1 MIKKKKISK
10 EEKIIER
17 RKELAKNGQVAAIWT
32 RVSSADQY
40 KTNCSIETQ
49 LEGCRNY
56 CNRNNIRIKHE
67 FGGENES
74 AKEAGDLFME
84 MIGEVLNDPEYNTII
99 VYDFDRFSRN
109 SDDGI
114 YYKTK
119 VKKSGIN
126 VISVNQPIDANNIL
140 ASQLENFLIILA
152 DIDNAMRR
160 HKCYNGMVSCINRGE
175 WFSRPPIGY
184 DTKKVDKHHI
194 ITVNEK
200 GKILKRAFEWMA
212 NDPSITQFE
221 VQRRLKAQGL
231 DIPKQTLSAC
241 LHNSFYCGRLEH
253 QYLNT
258 DTPNIQYDRRGNAYI
273 VGVQE
278 PLISE
283 ELFEKVQDILE
294 GNHGHYEQAT
304 ETPKFPLKK
313 HLYCAKD
320 HKLLTGYTQKGKD
333 YYKCG
338 VKGCKTNVSAA
349 IIHDQF
355 KNILNRYN
363 IPNEISAI
371 FAKVLERKFQEKEGA
386 DLEAA
391 KNIKKKL
398 ETLKTKLKTVNRR
411 YALEEIEKDVYDD
424 VKKDLLMEI
433 NTTEN
438 ELKQSEAKLS
448 NLNKYVSNSIAI
460 ASKLGSYWSKMDF
473 KLCQK
478 IQKLAFPNGVY
489 WDGEKKTLRTEGEN
503 SFLSEIARLQTIT
516 NDESI
521 KKWDTST
528 EVSRSVAGAGL
539 EPATFGL

>member
-1 MIKKKKISK
+1 MIKKKKVSK

-49 LEGCRNY
+49 LEGCYNY
-56 CNRNNIRIKHE
+56 CNRNNIMVKHE

-109 SDDGI
+109 SNEGI

-119 VKKSGIN
+119 LKKSGIN

-140 ASQLENFLIILA
+140 ASHLENFLIILA

-160 HKCYNGMVSCINRGE
+160 HKCHNGMVGCVNRGE

-200 GKILKRAFEWMA
+200 GKILKQAFEWMA
-212 NDPSITQFE
+212 NEPSISQFE
-221 VQRRLKAQGL
+221 IQRRLKAQGL
-231 DIPKQTLSAC
+231 DIPKQTLSSC

-258 DTPNIQYDRRGNAYI
+258 DAPNIKYDRRGNAYI
-273 VGVQE
+273 KGVQE

-283 ELFEKVQDILE
+283 ELFEKVQDILD

-320 HKLLTGYTQKGKD
+320 HKLLTGYIKKGHD

-338 VKGCKTNVSAA
+338 VKGCNTNVSAA
-349 IIHDQF
+349 IVHDQF

-363 IPNEISAI
+363 IPNEISTI

-398 ETLKTKLKTVNRR
+398 ETLKTKLKTLHKKF
-411 YALEEIEKDVYDD
+411 AFDEIGKDVYDELN
-424 VKKDLLMEI
+424 KEMLMEI
-433 NTTEN
+433 NATEL
-438 ELKQSEAKLS
+438 ELRQSEAKLS
-448 NLNKYVSNSIAI
+448 NLSKYVSNSISI

-473 KLCQK
+473 KLCQM
-478 IQKLAFPNGVY
+478 IQKMAFPQGIL
-489 WDGEKKTLRTEGEN
+489 WDGERKTLRTEGEN
-503 SFLSEIARLQTIT
+503 IFLSELSKLQRLTL
-516 NDESI
+516 DEGI
-521 KKWDTST
+521 KKQDTQSD
-528 EVSRSVAGAGL
+528 VSCLVAGVGL
-539 EPATFGL
+539 EPTTFGL